1 MYFFRFYW
9 KDSRVSVKEG
19 ALKGKKE
26 YLDLVKNED
35 YEMLWVPDIFIDQA
49 IDIRCCVVYISTSEK
64 KTLISFN
71 LAHQEPPL
79 PHRHRQCEDLWQ
91 RDGQLCAEDEL

>member
-1 MYFFRFYW
+1 MG
-9 KDSRVSVKEG
+9 VKEG
-19 ALKGKKE
+19 VLKGTDE
-26 YLDLVKNED
+26 YLVLVKNED
-35 YEMLWVPDIFIDQA
+35 YEKLWLPDIFIDQA

-71 LAHQEPPL
+71 LANQEPPL